1 MSSLLSKIA
10 QGDAKAVDACL
21 DRYGDLV
28 WRLARRYLDRADGEV
43 EDAVQ
48 EVFVELWLAA
58 ERFDPAKGSEAAFVA
73 TLAHRRLIDYQRRV
87 SARRRMHVRVSQEAP
102 TTLGNRGSSVHGNSH
117 PDGPSHEQ
125 AAAASTAF
133 EMLPSEE
140 RRALHMAVFLG
151 MTQQQ
156 ISEATQAPI
165 GTVKSR
171 LRRGMLRLGEFM
183 GKVPE
188 TSTKHD
194 PQSIKGQEV
203 DL

>member
-1 MSSLLSKIA
+1 MSNLLCKIA
-10 QGDAKAVDACL
+10 QGDADAVEACL

-43 EDAVQ
+43 DDAVQ

-58 ERFDPAKGSEAAFVA
+58 GRFDPDKGSEAAFVA

-87 SARRRMHVRVSQEAP
+87 SARRRMQVRVAQDAP
-102 TTLGNRGSSVHGNSH
+102 ATLGNHGSTGHGAGHHDGSVHQH
-117 PDGPSHEQ
+117 L
-125 AAAASTAF
+125 AAASRAF
-133 EMLPSEE
+133 EQLPSEE

-156 ISEATQAPI
+156 ISAATEAPI

-171 LRRGMLRLGEFM
+171 LRRGMLRLSEFM
-183 GKVPE
+183 GKHPAASAAHDGNG
-188 TSTKHD
+188 TS
-194 PQSIKGQEV
+194 GREV
-203 DL
+203 GL